1 MDSKVVETLKT
12 AFAADVYES
21 VAAARKERDLIVFRH
36 TMFEGDDGLQVF
48 CGFFP
53 KADLQAI
60 PGLPEDFLV
69 HLKTFNM
76 VGVIT
81 DGRRA
86 MELFHLG
93 GQHKPFPTLSRAED
107 LVKVI
112 AEDRLMV
119 FLQSYFDVRGIEMDI
134 ETVAYDDFLKV
145 VEKQVFQFTTLR
157 EMQIV
162 DQLLGEN

>member
-1 MDSKVVETLKT
+1 
-12 AFAADVYES
+12 
-21 VAAARKERDLIVFRH
+21 
-36 TMFEGDDGLQVF
+36 
-48 CGFFP
+48 
-53 KADLQAI
+53 
-60 PGLPEDFLV
+60 
-69 HLKTFNM
+69 M